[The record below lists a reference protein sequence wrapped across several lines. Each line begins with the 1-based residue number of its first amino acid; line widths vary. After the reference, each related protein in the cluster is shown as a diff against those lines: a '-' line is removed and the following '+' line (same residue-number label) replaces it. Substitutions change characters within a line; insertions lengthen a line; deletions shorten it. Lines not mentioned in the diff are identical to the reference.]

1 MRHRRPHTGRSL
13 ADYGMAEYYFNEFMA
28 LFGALVIHE
37 RDPERALLAALA
49 MMEALLD
56 FNAQR
61 GTDLGLHC
69 GINTGVVIAGS
80 VGLGQGGTI
89 RLSAMHST

>member
-1 MRHRRPHTGRSL
+1 MRHRRQHTGRSL

-28 LFGALVIHE
+28 LFGAPVIHE

-80 VGLGQGGTI
+80 VELGQGGTI
-89 RLSAMHST
+89 RLSAMQST